1 MKRNPKPF
9 SVEIKKTRVQGQPSG
24 LPPRR
29 LFATTLAE
37 ATKIFQKEEPRAMAA
52 PSAAPRILPS
62 IIESMWSSSEPVESV
77 RRKHSSM
84 EGNREQIEFDLTA
97 TASEDAEDTHA
108 GERATARAVPRTDGA
123 LADAEDATPV
133 HDVQPAQGEGVK
145 AKSRKPRNKTSGA
158 VEQEIASGSTPEAQ
172 MAASSVA
179 SSKAVQRRLTK
190 RLAAAAQLPR
200 HERWK
205 GRLHP
210 AAW

>member
-1 MKRNPKPF
+1 
-9 SVEIKKTRVQGQPSG
+9 
-24 LPPRR
+24 
-29 LFATTLAE
+29 
-37 ATKIFQKEEPRAMAA
+37 
-52 PSAAPRILPS
+52 
-62 IIESMWSSSEPVESV
+62 MWSSSETVESV

-97 TASEDAEDTHA
+97 TASEDAEDAHA
-108 GERATARAVPRTDGA
+108 GERATARAMPRTDGA

-158 VEQEIASGSTPEAQ
+158 VEQEIASESTPEAQ